1 MTQTIRR
8 ELRQK
13 FQDLIEK
20 YNIRGSVDIDYA
32 EAMADA
38 ALEVRGIALA
48 TDDTKGEYN
57 IPAIVTAANKSVD
70 AMLNQERQNA
80 TKLTYPKRESLPE
93 PIRELIDAFVIA
105 TNIKPRAK
113 ETLGWLGAGQDWLNL
128 RASADDVLAIIE
140 YAKDKFTITTPFS
153 ITNVL
158 RTYKA
163 GGINLEATK
172 QEPKGFNAIRGF
184 MAAHNE

>member
-20 YNIRGSVDIDYA
+20 YNIRGAVDIDYA

-48 TDDTKGEYN
+48 TD
-57 IPAIVTAANKSVD
+57 IPAIVTAANKSID
-70 AMLNQERQNA
+70 AMLDQERQNA

-93 PIRELIDAFVIA
+93 PIRELIDAWVS
-105 TNIKPRAK
+105 TTGIKPLAREAM
-113 ETLGWLGAGQDWLNL
+113 GWLGEGQNWFNL
-128 RASADDVLAIIE
+128 HATPKDVIAALD
-140 YAKDKFTITTPFS
+140 YAKANYPAMPTTPFGL
-153 ITNVL
+153 TNTL
-158 RTYKA
+158 RAYKA
-163 GGINLEATK
+163 GTLKNTTISTDRRPAVETL
-172 QEPKGFNAIRGF
+172 
-184 MAAHNE
+184 